1 MHIEKDIST
10 DERERVELPAGAIL
24 VLSDGTEIELSDR
37 GNGYLRLW
45 ISAQNFD
52 DRLLLFPEATLSIL
66 LKLQRNGPA
75 VTGAR

>member
-1 MHIEKDIST
+1 MHIEKAINT

-45 ISAQNFD
+45 ISPQNFE
-52 DRLLLFPEATLSIL
+52 DRLLLFPETTLSII
-66 LKLQRNGPA
+66 LKSKRNGPA